1 MVLSTAILALVLLIF
16 KLKEGYTEPR
26 KLIAD
31 LDELL
36 AASPRELVG
45 LQRIFCVVLRQ
56 RAQVE
61 GFTFDEDTIRAILP
75 DELKEEYERL
85 QIKDVPFSVA

>member
-16 KLKEGYTEPR
+16 KLKEGDTEPR

-45 LQRIFCVVLRQ
+45 IERIFCVVLRQ
-56 RAQVE
+56 RAQIE
-61 GFTFDEDTIRAILP
+61 GFTFDDDTIRGILP
-75 DELKEEYERL
+75 DELRKNM
-85 QIKDVPFSVA
+85 KGN

>member
-1 MVLSTAILALVLLIF
+1 MVLSTAILAVE
-16 KLKEGYTEPR
+16 LKTKYTKPR

-45 LQRIFCVVLRQ
+45 VERIFCVVLRQ

-61 GFTFDEDTIRAILP
+61 GFTFDDDTIRGILP
-75 DELKEEYERL
+75 DELMEEYERQL
-85 QIKDVPFSVA
+85 IMDVPPSVA